1 MRGGNRRIIRFGIGI
16 YKVPSERM
24 KKYTNFHMIKLKVFS
39 IVDRLSVFDVWSL
52 LHIHNPHIISTEEEK
67 KNDPK
72 NVILFIKIT

>member
-1 MRGGNRRIIRFGIGI
+1 
-16 YKVPSERM
+16 M

-39 IVDRLSVFDVWSL
+39 IVDRLRVFDVWSL
-52 LHIHNPHIISTEEEK
+52 LHIHNPHIIFDSTEEEKVEK